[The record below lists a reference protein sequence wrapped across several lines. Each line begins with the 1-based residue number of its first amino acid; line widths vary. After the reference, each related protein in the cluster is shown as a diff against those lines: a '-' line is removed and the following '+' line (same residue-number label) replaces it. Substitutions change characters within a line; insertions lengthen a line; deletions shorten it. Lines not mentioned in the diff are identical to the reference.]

1 MKDQPTTFPRDRS
14 ARDVIDRYGSLGPG
28 EESGDVVAVAG
39 RAMLVR
45 PQGKLAFATMR
56 DSSGELQLFALE
68 RETERFDAFC
78 ALRIGDWVGASG
90 EVVRTKRG
98 ELSIKVKTFR
108 VLAETERGFGDE
120 WKGISDPD
128 LRYRHRE
135 VDLWANPQSRVVLD
149 RRHAL
154 LRSMRE
160 QLWARGFVEVETPI
174 LNAVP
179 SGGAAERF
187 VTHYNSLGADM
198 FLRVAPELWL
208 KRLVVGGY
216 ERVFELGRSFR
227 NEGID
232 PWHTPEF
239 TTVELYVAYF
249 DYVELMAFTEQ
260 LVADCV
266 RSVLG
271 TTALTY
277 QEREL
282 DFAVPWRRASMAEL
296 VSSAVGEELSVHTPP
311 DVLRRL
317 LAERGEPTPPPDLGP
332 GRLLEELFSVA
343 CERDLWSPTFVL
355 DYPVEVSPLARR
367 NPDDTDLTHRFELF
381 CVGHEFANGFSELT
395 DPDDQRERFELQAKR
410 RAEGDR
416 EAMAVDEDYVEALRY
431 GLPPTAGLGIG
442 LDRLAMVLG
451 DVANIRE
458 AIAFPTLKPR

>member
-1 MKDQPTTFPRDRS
+1 MKDQPTTFPRDH
-14 ARDVIDRYGSLGPG
+14 AACEVIAEFGSLEPG
-28 EESGDVVAVAG
+28 ASAGTVVAVAG
-39 RAMLVR
+39 RVMLVR

-56 DSSGELQLFALE
+56 DSSGEIQLFALE
-68 RETERFDAFC
+68 RETEQFEAFC
-78 ALRIGDWVGASG
+78 ALRIGDWVGATG

-98 ELSIKVKTFR
+98 ELSVKVQSFR
-108 VLAETERGFGDE
+108 VLAETELGFGDK

-160 QLWARGFVEVETPI
+160 RLWTRGFVEVETPI

-187 VTHYNSLGADM
+187 STHHNSLDTEL

-227 NEGID
+227 NEGLS
-232 PWHTPEF
+232 PWHQPEF
-239 TTVELYVAYF
+239 TTVELYIAYF

-266 RSVLG
+266 TDVLG
-271 TTALTY
+271 TTKLTY
-277 QEREL
+277 QGTEL
-282 DFAVPWRRASMAEL
+282 DLSVPWRRASMNEL
-296 VSSAVGEELSVHTPP
+296 VSEAVGVEVSVHTPL
-311 DVLRRL
+311 DELRRL
-317 LAERGEPTPPPDLGP
+317 LAEHGEPKPPPDFGP
-332 GRLLEELFSVA
+332 GRLLEELFSA
-343 CERDLWSPTFVL
+343 TCEREMWSPTFVL
-355 DYPVEVSPLARR
+355 DYPVEISPLARR
-367 NPDDTDLTHRFELF
+367 NPDDEDLTMRFEMF

-395 DPDDQRERFELQAKR
+395 DPDDQRERFEQQAKR